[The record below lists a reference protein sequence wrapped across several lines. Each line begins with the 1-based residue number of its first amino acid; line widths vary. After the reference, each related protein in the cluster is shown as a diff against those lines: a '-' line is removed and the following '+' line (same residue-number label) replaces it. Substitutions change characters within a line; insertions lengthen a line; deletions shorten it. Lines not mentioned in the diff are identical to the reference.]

1 MKWIALAAFSLVM
14 IAPLH
19 AQNAE
24 ISGFIRDPS
33 GAAIPHA
40 AIVLQD
46 ITTSVQYTTTSNESG
61 VYVLAQLRP
70 GLYRLSVSATGFERR
85 IIDGITLDAGSK
97 ITHNADLNVGSVS
110 EAVTVSGVGVNVNT
124 VDASVS
130 TVVDRRFVE
139 NIPLN
144 GRSFNSLLTL
154 IPGATV
160 VPSAGTGQSGSI
172 TVNGQRTESNYF
184 TVDGVSANSGVA
196 LQGVVGFGAG
206 FSGSTP
212 GETALG
218 TTQGMVSV
226 DALQE
231 FRATTSTFSAE
242 YGRTPGGQF
251 SFTTRSGTNEWH
263 GGVFN
268 YFRNDA
274 LDANNW
280 FSNVTATQKPATRQ
294 NNFGGTL
301 GGPVLIPKLYDGRN
315 RTFFFFSY
323 EGLRLRSP
331 QAGVLADVPSL
342 SMRSQAPASLRPILN
357 SFPAPTGPD
366 YGNGLAPFISG
377 YSNPSSIDTTAIRID
392 HSFSDGFRVFGRYSD
407 APSSSLT
414 RYSGGAQT
422 SGNLAQ
428 TIGQTVH
435 IKTITLG
442 ATSVITPRI
451 TNDTRF
457 NTTWNDG
464 LLTYK
469 FTNFGGATPMNITD
483 YQGYTDDPYT
493 RLAFT
498 LNWGLRPSVYVL
510 PQDATQKQHNFTN
523 TLHWSIGRHLVKFG
537 IDYRRIEN
545 RAYFP
550 KLYNIPNFNTAE
562 QVLANTTATHTYV
575 GYTNAIMRP
584 VYRNFSAFVQD
595 DVRVTPRLS
604 ISTGVRW
611 EVNPA
616 PTDAKNYPIYTIDQA
631 YDLSTTKLA
640 PLGTPTWKTTY
651 NNFAPRLGIAYQ
663 ARQTQGSETVI
674 RSGFGVF
681 YDTGNTQA
689 TDGYGRIGSRGQV
702 ALNGTPWPLTPAQIA
717 ALPALSIDPPYQ
729 QSLLTDDPNLK
740 LPYTLNWSAA
750 VEQNLGS
757 HQTLT
762 VSYIGSGGRRLLVD
776 RVYMPRLL
784 GNLNFGTPGL
794 YLTKNL
800 GFSSYN
806 ALQAQFTRR
815 LTSGLQVLASYTWSH
830 AIDNATSNFTVYQ
843 LLRASSDYD
852 VRHNFQAAIT
862 YLVPGRYQNH
872 IAAAVL
878 SGWAVDSRVF
888 ARSALPLDVIG
899 ATSFDPATALQLN
912 FHPNL
917 VSGQPLYLN
926 DSNAPGGRKLNF
938 AAFSV
943 APAGTEGN
951 SGRNIARGF
960 KAIQTDLALRR
971 EFRVSERVGLQFRVE
986 GFNIFNHPIFGAVYS
1001 NLTNGPALFGVASNT
1016 LNSRLGGLNPLYQVG
1031 GPRSVQ
1037 LALKASF

>member
-1 MKWIALAAFSLVM
+1 MTKWIAAAALAVVL
-14 IAPLH
+14 APLYG
-19 AQNAE
+19 QNAE
-24 ISGFIRDPS
+24 LSGFVRDPS
-33 GAAIPHA
+33 GATVRNAS
-40 AIVLQD
+40 VELQEVSTNLQH
-46 ITTSVQYTTTSNESG
+46 TTVSNESG
-61 VYVLAQLRP
+61 VYMLAHLRP
-70 GLYRLSVSATGFERR
+70 GVYRLTVSAPGFERQV
-85 IIDGITLDAGSK
+85 IEEITVE
-97 ITHNADLNVGSVS
+97 VGSRITRNLDLSVGNAS
-110 EAVTVSGVGVNVNT
+110 QTITVNGSGVNVNT

-154 IPGATV
+154 IPGSTV
-160 VPSAGTGQSGSI
+160 VPSNGAGQSGSI
-172 TVNGQRTESNYF
+172 SVNGQRTEANYF

-196 LQGVVGFGAG
+196 LQGTVGFGAG

-251 SFTTRSGTNEWH
+251 SFTTRSGTNDIH
-263 GGVFN
+263 GGLFH

-280 FSNVTATQKPATRQ
+280 FSNATATRKPATRQ

-301 GGPVLIPKLYDGRN
+301 GGPILIPRFYNGKD

-331 QAGVLADVPSL
+331 QAGVLAEVPSL
-342 SMRSQAPASLRPILN
+342 ALRADAPASLRPILN
-357 SFPAPTGPD
+357 SFPLPTGPD
-366 YGNGLAPFISG
+366 SGSGLAAFVAG
-377 YSNPSSIDTTAIRID
+377 YSNPSAIDTTAIRID
-392 HSFSDGFRVFGRYSD
+392 HSFSQNLKVFGRYNQS
-407 APSSSLT
+407 PSSSIT
-414 RYSGGAQT
+414 RY

-428 TIGQTVH
+428 TIDQKVEIRTLTV
-435 IKTITLG
+435 G
-442 ATSVITPRI
+442 ATVLFSPTL

-457 NTTWNDG
+457 NTTWNNG
-464 LLTYK
+464 LLTYA
-469 FTNFGGATPMNITD
+469 FTNFAGATPMNLAD
-483 YQGYTDDPYT
+483 YPGYTNDPYT

-498 LNWGLRPSVYVL
+498 LNWGLRPSVNVL
-510 PQDATQKQHNFTN
+510 PQDATQKQYNLTN
-523 TLHWSIGRHLVKFG
+523 TLSWSIGRHFLKFG
-537 IDYRRIEN
+537 IDYRRVES

-550 KLYNIPNFNTAE
+550 TLFNIPNFNTAA

-575 GYTNAIMRP
+575 GYTNAVMRP

-595 DVRVTPRLS
+595 DMRPSPRLNLS
-604 ISTGVRW
+604 LGVRW

-616 PTDAKNYPIYTIDQA
+616 PTDAENYPIYTIDQA
-631 YDLSTTKLA
+631 YDLRTTKLA
-640 PLGTPTWKTTY
+640 ALGTPTWKTTY
-651 NNFAPRLGIAYQ
+651 NNFAPRIGLAYQ
-663 ARQTQGSETVI
+663 ARLQPGWETVV

-717 ALPALSIDPPYQ
+717 ALPAPSIDPPYQ
-729 QSLLTDDPNLK
+729 QSLITDDPNLK
-740 LPYTLNWSAA
+740 LPYNLNWSAA
-750 VEQNLGS
+750 VEQNLGTQ
-757 HQTLT
+757 QTLT
-762 VSYIGSGGRRLLVD
+762 LTYIGSGGRRLLVD
-776 RVYMPRLL
+776 RIYMPRLL
-784 GNLNFGTPGL
+784 GNLNFSTPGL

-815 LTSGLQVLASYTWSH
+815 LSAGLQVFAAYTWSH

-843 LLRASSDYD
+843 LLRASSDFD
-852 VRHNFQAAIT
+852 VRHNFQAALT
-862 YLVPGRYQNH
+862 YLIPGRYEQRW
-872 IAAAVL
+872 ASALL
-878 SGWAVDSRVF
+878 SNWALDSRVF
-888 ARSALPLDVIG
+888 ARSALPIDVIG
-899 ATSFDPATALQLN
+899 VTSFDPATAVQLN

-917 VSGQPLYLN
+917 VAGQPLYVS
-926 DSNAPGGRKLNF
+926 DAKAPGGRRINF

-943 APAGTEGN
+943 APSGVEGN
-951 SGRNIARGF
+951 SGRNVARGF
-960 KAIQTDLALRR
+960 NAIQTDLALRR
-971 EFRVSERVGLQFRVE
+971 QFPVSERVALQLRAE
-986 GFNIFNHPIFGAVYS
+986 AFNILNQPIFGAVNS

-1031 GPRSVQ
+1031 GPRSMQ
-1037 LALKASF
+1037 LALKVNF